1 MGKNT
6 LKRKDFFKTFLA
18 PKAVASIAS
27 ESGDPT
33 DPLFEKY
40 ARKSLGQR
48 VYASQASAPGTPN
61 TEAAR
66 VGNITSGI
74 APYTGTFTQWEAAHL
89 LRRMGYGLKKT
100 DLENTVAAGMQAA
113 VDALLITPAVAQ
125 PSPTALNHYQLT
137 LADSGGIL
145 LGESWTQNNLSYVNP
160 DDGTNN
166 SLRQQSLTAWTWGVT
181 INEGTSI
188 REKMMQCWYHF
199 IPINFDDV
207 RSQRNNSAT
216 ICNDYMRLLR
226 NNCLGNFKTLIKA
239 IALEPAMLV
248 YLGNQFSTATV
259 PNENFARELMELFML
274 GKVPTQNYAEMD
286 VQAAAKVL
294 SGWRVANY
302 NAAYPLVAA
311 FNSSYHN
318 QSNKTFSSF
327 FDGATINNQT
337 GVNGANEFNIFF
349 DLLFTKQQ
357 DTIAKYVCRR
367 LYRFFVYYDIDTNIE
382 ANVIVPLA
390 TLFKNSNWEI
400 APVIKALFKSEHFY
414 DMANRGVMI
423 KSPVDFIAGTL
434 RTLNI
439 NTTPVVGAT
448 QIQNQYSIW
457 NYFQNYA
464 NSNLEQAMGLVPN
477 VSGWKAY
484 YQDPTYYQN
493 WINSNSIQR
502 RASLLTAFVNG
513 YGSGGTSIKID
524 PIAWVQQFPTAT
536 IQDPDLLMDAVLPYL
551 LSLDLPAAYKQETKV
566 QTLLAGQVTNN
577 YWTTAWNNYVANP
590 TTSNTNLVRSRLNSM
605 LTTFLQLAEYQLM

>member
-48 VYASQASAPGTPN
+48 VYASQASATGTPN

-181 INEGTSI
+181 IKEGTSI

-367 LYRFFVYYDIDTNIE
+367 LYRFFVYYDIDTNVE

-464 NSNLEQAMGLVPN
+464 NSNLEQGMGLVPN

>member
-48 VYASQASAPGTPN
+48 VYASQASATGTPN

-100 DLENTVAAGMQAA
+100 DLENAVAAGMQAA

-145 LGESWTQNNLSYVNP
+145 LGESWTQNNLNYVNP

-367 LYRFFVYYDIDTNIE
+367 LYRFFVYYDIDTNVE

-439 NTTPVVGAT
+439 NTTPAVGAT

-464 NSNLEQAMGLVPN
+464 NSNLEQGMGLVPN

>member
-48 VYASQASAPGTPN
+48 VYASQASATGTPN

-100 DLENTVAAGMQAA
+100 DLENAVAAGMQAA

-367 LYRFFVYYDIDTNIE
+367 LYRFFVYYDIDTNVE

-590 TTSNTNLVRSRLNSM
+590 TTSNTNLVRNRLNSM

>member
-18 PKAVASIAS
+18 PKAVTSIAS

-48 VYASQASAPGTPN
+48 VYASQASATGTPN

-100 DLENTVAAGMQAA
+100 DLENAVAAGMQAA

-367 LYRFFVYYDIDTNIE
+367 LYRFFVYYDIDTNVE

-590 TTSNTNLVRSRLNSM
+590 TTSNTNLVRNRLNSM